1 MRTSEKETSES
12 LLRISSSDERDCL
25 LLYDGVAD
33 EIGANKKKRKFQDF
47 PTLNIYQFEMEN
59 QDYLQRR
66 IN

>member
-12 LLRISSSDERDCL
+12 FLRISSSDERDCL